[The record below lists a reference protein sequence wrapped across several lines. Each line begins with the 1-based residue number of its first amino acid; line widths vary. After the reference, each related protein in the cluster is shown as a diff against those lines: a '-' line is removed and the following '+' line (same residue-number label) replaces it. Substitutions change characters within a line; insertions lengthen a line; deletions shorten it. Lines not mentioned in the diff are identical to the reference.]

1 MSNNSNNSSL
11 TQLALNLSSN
21 PSAELEN
28 YVEPDGGQVVAT
40 VRNFLASPAETI
52 LFISG
57 EGATGKTHLL
67 LAASQ
72 LYETGEAFYLPFTE
86 LISMDPAVLEGLEHC
101 RLLCLDDLDRVAGHP
116 QWEEALFHLFNRC
129 QQQQSQWIASANKT
143 PGNLTWHLPD
153 LKSRLGWG
161 ITIKLPA
168 LDEVLRLQVL
178 EQQAQ
183 HFGFFL
189 SDEVKQF
196 IIRRAPRD
204 LGSLTSLLKKID
216 RASLE
221 EKRAI
226 TVPFVKSIT
235 GW

>member
-1 MSNNSNNSSL
+1 MSNNSKNHSL

-28 YVEPDGGQVVAT
+28 FVEPDGGQT
-40 VRNFLASPAETI
+40 VTTIRNFLSSPDETI
-52 LFISG
+52 LFIAG
-57 EGATGKTHLL
+57 ESSTGKSHLL
-67 LAASQ
+67 LASSQ
-72 LYETGEAFYLPFTE
+72 LYDSGEAFYLPFGE
-86 LISMDPAVLEGLEHC
+86 LLAMDPAVLEGLEYC
-101 RLLCLDDLDRVAGHP
+101 QLLCLDDIDKVAGHSE
-116 QWEEALFHLFNRC
+116 WEEALFHLFNRC
-129 QQQQSQWIASANKT
+129 QQQKCQWIACALQTPANL
-143 PGNLTWHLPD
+143 PWQLPD

-161 ITIKLPA
+161 VTIRLPA
-168 LDEVLRLQVL
+168 LDEQLRLQVL

-204 LGSLTSLLKKID
+204 LGSLTTLLKQID